1 MSIIGD
7 YKFSKNRI
15 SFPYRGCAVVKKD
28 TILIEM
34 GNRLRYQRKQMKLTQ
49 EKLAEISGLSVKT
62 IISAE
67 KGKKGLR
74 PENIVCLCQVLDMD
88 ISYFMIGRA
97 LESVPAVSLSH
108 QERIALDKILEA
120 FFSICNQKHDL

>member
-1 MSIIGD
+1 M
-7 YKFSKNRI
+7 
-15 SFPYRGCAVVKKD
+15 VKKD

-34 GNRLRYQRKQMKLTQ
+34 GNRLRHQRKQMKLTQ

-88 ISYFMIGRA
+88 ISYFMTGRA
-97 LESVPAVSLSH
+97 LEGVPALSLSH
-108 QERIALDKILEA
+108 QERMALDKILEA
-120 FFSICNQKHDL
+120 FFSICNQKHNL

>member
-1 MSIIGD
+1 M
-7 YKFSKNRI
+7 
-15 SFPYRGCAVVKKD
+15 VKKD

-120 FFSICNQKHDL
+120 FFSVCNQKHDL

>member
-1 MSIIGD
+1 M
-7 YKFSKNRI
+7 
-15 SFPYRGCAVVKKD
+15 VKKD

>member
-1 MSIIGD
+1 M
-7 YKFSKNRI
+7 
-15 SFPYRGCAVVKKD
+15 VKKEA
-28 TILIEM
+28 ILTDM
-34 GNRLRYQRKQMKLTQ
+34 GNRLRHQRKQMKLTQ

-88 ISYFMIGRA
+88 VSYFMTGRT
-97 LESVPAVSLSH
+97 LERVPTLSLSH
-108 QERIALDKILEA
+108 LERIALDKILEA
-120 FFSICNQKHDL
+120 FFSICNKKQEP

>member
-1 MSIIGD
+1 M
-7 YKFSKNRI
+7 
-15 SFPYRGCAVVKKD
+15 VKKD

-34 GNRLRYQRKQMKLTQ
+34 GNRLRLQRKQMKLTQ

-74 PENIVCLCQVLDMD
+74 PENIVCLCQVLNMD
-88 ISYFMIGRA
+88 ISYFMTGSV
-97 LESVPAVSLSH
+97 LEGVPTPSLNH
-108 QERIALDKILEA
+108 QERIALDQILEA
-120 FFSICNQKHDL
+120 FFSVCNQKHDL